1 MTLFVDSGATIQAV
15 ADQTAF
21 PLIPALPSYPV
32 QPSDNSNP
40 RYQAFL
46 FANGVSNLRI
56 TGTGTV
62 DGAGK
67 YSTLTHMRFNFPP
80 PPQHINLP
88 VGSYWWNLWHE
99 HKLVSSRPHLVEIM
113 NSKDIEISHLH
124 FQYSP
129 MYNIHPYNCKGVT
142 VQNVNI
148 FNPVWASNTDGIDP
162 DSCTDVRI
170 LNNTIYTMDDNISL
184 KSGQFAQGTQFN
196 TPTQVGYL
204 LFFIPRLYSRLG
216 ANLQE
221 CCYFWKYFWIRR
233 RYRDWQ

>member
-1 MTLFVDSGATIQAV
+1 
-15 ADQTAF
+15 
-21 PLIPALPSYPV
+21 
-32 QPSDNSNP
+32 
-40 RYQAFL
+40 
-46 FANGVSNLRI
+46 
-56 TGTGTV
+56 
-62 DGAGK
+62 
-67 YSTLTHMRFNFPP
+67 MRFNFPP

-196 TPTQVGYL
+196 TPTQVYTFSFSSLLTPFRML
-204 LFFIPRLYSRLG
+204 LFLEILLDTEEVSR
-216 ANLQE
+216 
-221 CCYFWKYFWIRR
+221 
-233 RYRDWQ
+233 